1 MRLVGMAVLS
11 LLVVMM
17 NWAMPMLLKTT
28 IDDGIMQKRIDI
40 VWTMLGAQFLFF
52 LGYMVSGSISNFLS
66 TGTSIKIN
74 MKFMADYFR
83 KIINLPMR
91 YFDVSQRTDLMQRIN
106 DMGRIESFVTG
117 GLLSIVFAILNVMV
131 FSCMLVYYDR
141 VVFLMF
147 AAFLVVSV
155 AKKDKGVARTGNESK
170 PADNKVALP

>member
-1 MRLVGMAVLS
+1 MA
-11 LLVVMM
+11 
-17 NWAMPMLLKTT
+17 A
-28 IDDGIMQKRIDI
+28 
-40 VWTMLGAQFLFF
+40 
-52 LGYMVSGSISNFLS
+52 
-66 TGTSIKIN
+66 
-74 MKFMADYFR
+74 YFR

-117 GLLSIVFAILNVMV
+117 GLLSIVLAILNVMV

-155 AKKDKGVARTGNESK
+155 AYNAFYMKRTPKKAKNSEIEH
-170 PADNKVALP
+170 LF